1 MEDAATAV
9 ISLSLSF
16 SLSLSPFASPALY
29 ALSNG
34 TEAAKANAE
43 KVRRGRA
50 RLFAY
55 LCRDETKPPGDEI
68 GEVFPKNPLRLPRS
82 GLTAH
87 APTPSSLIARAV
99 TSRRLTPRR
108 AQPQQQQAPFHLPE
122 KAASKGAPAV
132 ANRRK
137 RGNPHPIPFRQ
148 RNWAPSPLRSRG
160 SKAGPLGVSTA
171 APGQQSQGRLWAS
184 LYEAEAQA
192 SETLGTPC
200 VVSET
205 GREVSEWDPTVGRH
219 RATRA

>member
-1 MEDAATAV
+1 MRIYAGTSRNRRATK
-9 ISLSLSF
+9 SGKF
-16 SLSLSPFASPALY
+16 
-29 ALSNG
+29 
-34 TEAAKANAE
+34 
-43 KVRRGRA
+43 
-50 RLFAY
+50 
-55 LCRDETKPPGDEI
+55 PPE
-68 GEVFPKNPLRLPRS
+68 NPLRLPRS

-87 APTPSSLIARAV
+87 TPTPPSLIARAV

-132 ANRRK
+132 ANGRK
-137 RGNPHPIPFRQ
+137 RGNPHPNPFRQ
-148 RNWAPSPLRSRG
+148 RNWAPSLLRSRG
-160 SKAGPLGVSTA
+160 SKAGPSGVSTA
-171 APGQQSQGRLWAS
+171 APGQQSQGRLRAS

-219 RATRA
+219 RATGAQRTASAPTRETLRYSWSASPDR